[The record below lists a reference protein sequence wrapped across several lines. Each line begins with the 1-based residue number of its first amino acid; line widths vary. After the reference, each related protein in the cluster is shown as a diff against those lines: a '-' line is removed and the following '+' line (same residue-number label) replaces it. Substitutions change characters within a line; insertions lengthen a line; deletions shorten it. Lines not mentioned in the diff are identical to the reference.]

1 MFHRTQKNIRNLIKN
16 TDTLIRKDFA
26 SLHAPK
32 LRFNLPKFQLPGYT
46 LPHIKL
52 PPFKLPS
59 LSLFTLRLPKLS
71 PSSETLQRIIR
82 PVGLRPVKK
91 IFSLPHFYP
100 YVPLHPLPIIHVIQN
115 KKAKQKTYQGTQ
127 EFLRF
132 MERKYPFALRATP
145 FIILLVLGVF
155 GAYFAIFG
163 STISRTKP
171 FTFQGRLLGS
181 DYVPSANADY
191 SMKFRIFD
199 AETSGTCKWATGD
212 TGNTTTTNCSA
223 PEAIT
228 VPVTRG
234 FFAATLGTGT
244 TGNPVFPYDFTDPN
258 TYLEVVIANETT
270 TPRTR
275 LTATPYALNAQ
286 EVAGLALSGN
296 VSGVPSLNGSYL
308 SFGAGT
314 FTDSNTPNS
323 GTATNVAMHTLSQK
337 TLAATN
343 ANVMTTNSYTLL
355 LEGAPLKSTNET
367 LTNSIALGIG
377 GAAVAGAG
385 AVTNSYGLYVNA
397 QSGANTNY
405 AGAFMGGNVGM
416 GTTTPAYMLD
426 VATSSVGILGV
437 ARLQNA
443 TTPATTGTGSELLFA
458 ANSTTFGMTNV
469 AGISGIIGNVTQ
481 NAYTGSLAL
490 YTANSTNPT
499 TVDSERMRI
508 DYLGNVGIGT
518 TSPITQLHVPGKTTP
533 LLSGSTTDTLS
544 APYLTAIQGN
554 YAYTASSANDS
565 LVIFDIS
572 NPAAPVKIS
581 SISTSLDGPI
591 GISIQ
596 GKYAYV
602 ASNTNNALVIFDIS
616 NPATPT
622 FKGSTTDTLNQP
634 YAVAVQGRY
643 AYVTSW
649 GNSTLVIFDISDPI
663 TPVKIGSTTDTL
675 SAPAGI
681 AVQGKYAYVASL
693 GNSTFLIY
701 DISSPAAPT
710 KIGSSTDTLSVPYDV
725 VVQDHYAY
733 LTSRDNNSLVIFN
746 TSNPNPPVKV
756 GSISTGLSSPRSL
769 AVQGR
774 YAYIGSYGNNSLV
787 VFDISTPSAI
797 TSIGSTTDTL
807 NQPYGVA
814 IKGRY
819 AYATNINGNSLV
831 SFDLGGGYIQQLETG
846 GLEVASA
853 DIRTNLNVNNGLTVS
868 GGINVGMG
876 GIFSAGS
883 LAISTAHANAIQIA
897 PYGTADGNTGELRF
911 LELSANGSNYVGFH
925 ASSTLAAN
933 VIWTLPSADGTA
945 NQILTTNGSGIL
957 GWTTVSAG
965 SDLWTVAGSN
975 AYYAG
980 GKLSV
985 GTSTAP
991 TALLTLTGG
1000 GIMIDG
1006 VPQQGRWN
1014 SRQPIVNTTD
1024 AISNMNYE
1032 TSITIAPDGLPVIS
1046 FYDSFI
1052 SALTFLKCGN
1062 MACNSGNTLQT
1073 IDNTNDD
1080 GRYSSIAIGIDG
1092 FPVISYYE
1100 EWNQGFIVSY
1110 YLKVAKCNNA
1120 TCSSSTISIIET
1132 DGSPTG
1138 KNTSIAIGTDGFPVI
1153 SYYKQ
1158 SAGALQFVKC
1168 SNASCSSAGTPVV
1181 IDAASIGGTS
1191 SITIG
1196 INSYPVISYDGNS
1209 NLKIA
1214 LCTAID
1220 CSGTVNKWPM
1230 DGTASVGQ
1238 YSSITIGSDGLP
1250 IASYRGNADLKVA
1263 HCNSAACT
1271 SSTATA
1277 LDTSTGRTSITI
1289 GLNGLPIIAYYDVNG
1304 GINDLKIANCS
1315 NLTCTSA
1322 ALMRADETGNVGDY
1336 SSIAIGA
1343 DGLPIISYIDA
1354 TNNTL
1359 KLMHCGNDRCINN
1372 WTRR

>member
-1 MFHRTQKNIRNLIKN
+1 MFQRTQKNIHELATYAN
-16 TDTLIRKDFA
+16 TLIRKCFA
-26 SLHAPK
+26 FFTSI
-32 LRFNLPKFQLPGYT
+32 QLPRLRT
-46 LPHIKL
+46 SS
-52 PPFKLPS
+52 S
-59 LSLFTLRLPKLS
+59 L
-71 PSSETLQRIIR
+71 EALQRTVK
-82 PVGLRPVKK
+82 PVELRPLKK

-155 GAYFAIFG
+155 GAYFVIFG

-377 GAAVAGAG
+377 GAAVAGSG

-397 QSGANTNY
+397 QTGAATNY

-443 TTPATTGTGSELLFA
+443 ATPATTGTGAQLLFA
-458 ANSTTFGMTNV
+458 ANRDASGMTNV
-469 AGISGIIGNVTQ
+469 AGIAGIIGAVTQ
-481 NAYTGSLAL
+481 SGYTGSLAL
-490 YTANSTNPT
+490 YTASSTDPIT
-499 TVDSERMRI
+499 ASSERMRI
-508 DYLGNVGIGT
+508 DYLGNVGIGIS
-518 TSPITQLHVPGKTTP
+518 SPITQLHVPGRVPVSAQNGTGTATGSGPLRITVSGRYGYVVNASANTLQVFDVSTP
-533 LLSGSTTDTLS
+533 SSPALISGVSTNANPRAVAIKGRYAYVINMTGNTLQVFDVSNPSSMSATGTVAALAPSSISIQGRYAYVTSQGSTALE
-544 APYLTAIQGN
+544 
-554 YAYTASSANDS
+554 
-565 LVIFDIS
+565 IFDIS
-572 NPAAPVKIS
+572 NPTKPVSVGSLNVTEVPIS
-581 SISTSLDGPI
+581 V
-591 GISIQ
+591 
-596 GKYAYV
+596 Y
-602 ASNTNNALVIFDIS
+602 
-616 NPATPT
+616 
-622 FKGSTTDTLNQP
+622 
-634 YAVAVQGRY
+634 VQGRY
-643 AYVTSW
+643 AYVTKATAG
-649 GNSTLVIFDISDPI
+649 GNPATNKLSIIDISDPASPTHLSSI
-663 TPVKIGSTTDTL
+663 DTGQV
-675 SAPAGI
+675 PNNVY
-681 AVQGKYAYVASL
+681 VQGKYAYVTNDTGTSGSKRL
-693 GNSTFLIY
+693 EVF
-701 DISSPAAPT
+701 DISSPASP
-710 KIGSSTDTLSVPYDV
+710 SSTGT
-725 VVQDHYAY
+725 Y
-733 LTSRDNNSLVIFN
+733 LING
-746 TSNPNPPVKV
+746 
-756 GSISTGLSSPRSL
+756 GSDSPMGVF
-769 AVQGR
+769 VQGR
-774 YAYIGSYGNNSLV
+774 YAYVANYGANTIHVLDV
-787 VFDISTPSAI
+787 STPSSI
-797 TSIGSTTDTL
+797 TNIGSISTSAGPIY
-807 NQPYGVA
+807 PYVQ
-814 IKGRY
+814 GRFLY
-819 AYATNINGNSLV
+819 VPANTANTFQV
-831 SFDLGGGYIQQLETG
+831 FDLGGGYIQQLETG

-853 DIRTNLNVNNGLTVS
+853 DIQTNLHVNNGLTVS
-868 GGINVGMG
+868 GGINVGSG

-897 PYGTADGNTGELRF
+897 PYGTSDGNTGELRF

-925 ASSTLAAN
+925 ASSTIAAN
-933 VIWTLPSADGTA
+933 ITWTLPSADGTA
-945 NQILTTNGSGIL
+945 DQILTTNGSGIL

-965 SDLWTVAGSN
+965 SDLWTLNGSN

-991 TALLTLTGG
+991 TALLSLTGG

-1014 SRQPIVNTTD
+1014 SRQPIVNVTNST
-1024 AISNMNYE
+1024 SNVNYE
-1032 TSITIAPDGLPVIS
+1032 TSITIAPDGLPAIS
-1046 FYDSFI
+1046 YYDSSITALKFI
-1052 SALTFLKCGN
+1052 KCGN
-1062 MACNSGNTLQT
+1062 MACTSGNTTQT
-1073 IDNTNDD
+1073 IDNTQDD
-1080 GRYSSIAIGIDG
+1080 GRYSSIAIGADG
-1092 FPVISYYE
+1092 FPVISYYDVTS
-1100 EWNQGFIVSY
+1100 GD
-1110 YLKVAKCNNA
+1110 LKIAKCINA
-1120 TCSSSTISIIET
+1120 TCSGSNTITTIDST
-1132 DGSPTG
+1132 GNVG
-1138 KNTSIAIGTDGFPVI
+1138 QYTSIAIGADGSPVI
-1153 SYYKQ
+1153 SYYDVTNVSLK
-1158 SAGALQFVKC
+1158 FIKC
-1168 SNASCSSAGTPVV
+1168 SNASCSSVGTLVTV
-1181 IDAASIGGTS
+1181 DTTSIGGTS

-1196 INSYPVISYDGNS
+1196 INMYPVISYDGS
-1209 NLKIA
+1209 SSLKIA
-1214 LCTAID
+1214 LCTATD

-1230 DGTASVGQ
+1230 DGTAGVGQ
-1238 YSSITIGSDGLP
+1238 YSSITIGTDGLP

-1277 LDTSTGRTSITI
+1277 LDTSAGHTSITI
-1289 GLNGLPIIAYYDVNG
+1289 GLNGLPVIAYYDTNG

-1322 ALMRADETGNVGDY
+1322 TLMRADETGNVGDY
-1336 SSIAIGA
+1336 NSITIGA
-1343 DGLPIISYIDA
+1343 DGLPVISYIDA
-1354 TNNTL
+1354 TNTTL
-1359 KLMHCGNDRCINN
+1359 KTIRCGNDRCINN